1 VTMGDEDDDDVVK
14 YKLVPKG
21 SDQPRE
27 EMSKWYT
34 GEGKATYVNKDE
46 YDGTYVEGNRSGT
59 GVYTFYKNGDIY
71 DGHYELNK
79 KNGFGKM
86 TYKNGNKQGDDNDDQ
101 EPEEGE
107 AKPRGGCFLGDFEKG
122 KRQGT
127 GTFTYVNGD
136 VYVGEW
142 HAGKKHGQ
150 GTYTYGK
157 DSTKLV
163 GKWEDGKI
171 VSGKW
176 VFPNGTF
183 YVGKFRYN
191 KPFGKGVWVFKDGN
205 QVTGEY
211 RQKPKASEDDD
222 AGDDADENAVKPDP
236 QVWCRFQHDKCVAV
250 QGGNAFIPSQD

>member
-1 VTMGDEDDDDVVK
+1 MGDDGDDDDTLK
-14 YKLVPKG
+14 YKLFPKG

-27 EMSKWYT
+27 NGSKWYT
-34 GEGKATYVNKDE
+34 GEGKASYVNKDE

-59 GVYTFYKNGDIY
+59 GVYTFFKNGDIY

-86 TYKNGNKQGDDNDDQ
+86 TYKNQNKGDD
-101 EPEEGE
+101 EEEAEEGE
-107 AKPRGGCFLGDFEKG
+107 GAKPRGGCYLGNFTAG

-127 GTFTYVNGD
+127 GTFTYENGD

-142 HAGKKHGQ
+142 HSGKKHGQ

-157 DSTKLV
+157 DDTKLV

-171 VSGKW
+171 SSGKW

-183 YVGKFRYN
+183 YVGKFQYN

-205 QVTGEY
+205 QLTGEY
-211 RQKPKASEDDD
+211 RHKPKPSDN
-222 AGDDADENAVKPDP
+222 DDADDAEDGQVKPDP
-236 QVWCRFQHDKCVAV
+236 QVWCRFQHDKSVTV
-250 QGGNAFIPSQD
+250 QGGSAFIPSQD